1 MPVSALWISQRKH
14 FLRSSGQT
22 RLHFVA
28 RVVLHM
34 WYSWKRSGVRSF
46 FTSPLYS
53 PHVWWKRSRWKRS
66 ISLRLRRL
74 CVISSRWA
82 CLIFVKASSFWR
94 FRMGPRGGM
103 APGGMSVWIR
113 EDGRRASERLE
124 SDEVLCSTARN
135 KWASTLADALVY
147 YPWSLQ
153 RSQGFFS
160 TGVIWNFLLLF
171 IYNVMSKTDKLEPS
185 Y

>member
-1 MPVSALWISQRKH
+1 MLFCTCDIHGKGVGSDP
-14 FLRSSGQT
+14 SSL
-22 RLHFVA
+22 LHFFLPMFGE
-28 RVVLHM
+28 RGRGEKDQSH
-34 WYSWKRSGVRSF
+34 W
-46 FTSPLYS
+46 
-53 PHVWWKRSRWKRS
+53 
-66 ISLRLRRL
+66 RL

-135 KWASTLADALVY
+135 KWASTLADVLVY

-171 IYNVMSKTDKLEPS
+171 IYNVMSQTDKLEPS